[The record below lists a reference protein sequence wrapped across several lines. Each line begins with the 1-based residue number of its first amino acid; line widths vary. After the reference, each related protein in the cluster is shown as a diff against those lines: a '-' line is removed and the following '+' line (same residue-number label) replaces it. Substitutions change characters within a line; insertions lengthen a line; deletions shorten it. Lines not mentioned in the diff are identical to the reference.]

1 MAKVCKIATALKA
14 MVLIT
19 FSITFIGVNASFAD
33 DEYDDGLLKVKRLFS
48 INELKALAQPYEGVA
63 TSKGKRT
70 GLYTIE
76 ASGVS
81 TKPIVEAARAFLNK
95 LSTAQ
100 TIRTQFAIDDRE
112 WRRWS
117 NVDNAIYVRNG
128 VSIKELDAD
137 GRAAARAILSTSLS
151 AKGLALSQAIMKTD
165 QTLREI
171 NGGSEFLD
179 EELYFI
185 TIMGVPSET
194 EPWGWQLDG
203 HHIVINYFIMGD
215 QVVMTPTF
223 LGAEPAVAT
232 TGKYAGNEVLQ
243 EEQNVGL
250 TFMQS
255 LTFAQKTKATL
266 DARKTRD
273 DMQAGANAD
282 NLLLD
287 FAGLKASDM
296 TTVQRSELLRLASL
310 FVNNMKEG
318 HAAVRMDQVAAHMD
332 ETYFSWVGTAADDA
346 VFYYRIHSPV
356 ILIEF
361 DHQIPIGTTSINPGK
376 TPIRDHIHVI
386 IRTPNGND
394 YGKDLLGQ
402 HLKEH
407 AH

>member
-1 MAKVCKIATALKA
+1 MPKIHKITTAVKA
-14 MVLIT
+14 AVLIT
-19 FSITFIGVNASFAD
+19 ISTTFFGVNAFAN
-33 DEYDDGLLKVKRLFS
+33 DEYSDGLLKVKKLFS
-48 INELKALAQPYEGVA
+48 INELKALAQPYEGVV
-63 TSKGKRT
+63 TGNGKQR
-70 GLYTIE
+70 GLFAVE
-76 ASGVS
+76 ASGIS
-81 TKPIVEAARAFLNK
+81 TKPIVEAAQAFLDR
-95 LSTAQ
+95 LSTPQ
-100 TIRTQFAIDDRE
+100 KIRTQFAIDDRE

-117 NVDNAIYVRNG
+117 NVDNAIYMRNG
-128 VSIKELDAD
+128 VSLKELDAG
-137 GRAAARAILSTSLS
+137 GRAAARAILNTSLS
-151 AKGLALSQAIMKTD
+151 VKGLALSQAIMKTD

-179 EELYFI
+179 EELYFF

-203 HHIVINYFIMGD
+203 HHIVINYFVMGD

-223 LGAEPAVAT
+223 LGAEPAVTT

-243 EEQNVGL
+243 EEQNAGL
-250 TFMQS
+250 AFMQS
-255 LTFAQKTKATL
+255 LSPAQQMAATL
-266 DARKTRD
+266 DARKTKD
-273 DMQAGANAD
+273 DMRAGANAD
-282 NLLLD
+282 NLVLD
-287 FAGLKASDM
+287 FAGLKASNM
-296 TTVQRSELLRLASL
+296 TAAQRNQLLRLTGL

-318 HAAVRMDQVAAHMD
+318 HAKIRMDQVAAHMD

-361 DHQIPIGTTSINPGK
+361 DHQIPIGTTSVNLGK

-402 HLKEH
+402 HLRAH